1 MGIGRPYTSA
11 VGDFSS
17 RYEAKN
23 RRLKMKKRRITQLP
37 HRSTMYDC
45 SSGPHDSRPHANVNL
60 ALSHAK
66 TWLSVSEVT
75 RKRLLLLAWLAQ
87 RSKLP
92 WDSNNKS
99 EGASRTILDANGS
112 IEAILSR
119 VTLDSIG
126 VRRIYPCR
134 AVFARKRQSP
144 ACQSVTATEYY
155 NIISFSTPHQKSLHF
170 AHTSRHLDR
179 LETHGGVLLHKAPCL
194 GISLS

>member
-1 MGIGRPYTSA
+1 
-11 VGDFSS
+11 
-17 RYEAKN
+17 
-23 RRLKMKKRRITQLP
+23 
-37 HRSTMYDC
+37 MYDC

-75 RKRLLLLAWLAQ
+75 RK

-144 ACQSVTATEYY
+144 ACQSVTATE
-155 NIISFSTPHQKSLHF
+155 
-170 AHTSRHLDR
+170 
-179 LETHGGVLLHKAPCL
+179 
-194 GISLS
+194 